1 MDLIKLK
8 LLAALKQYAPSL
20 DEEGCFTVEYRP
32 DITIAD
38 ALGQTNISEANM
50 RYTVLVNNVRKK
62 PGDVL
67 EDGDTVTVMAL
78 LAGG

>member
-1 MDLIKLK
+1 MNLIKLK

-20 DEEGCFTVEYRP
+20 DEGCFAVEYRP
-32 DITIAD
+32 GMTIAD

-78 LAGG
+78 LVGG

>member
-1 MDLIKLK
+1 MVKLK

-20 DEEGCFTVEYRP
+20 DEEGCFAVEHHPGMTV
-32 DITIAD
+32 AD

-62 PGDVL
+62 TEDVL
-67 EDGDTVTVMAL
+67 KDGDTVIVMAL
-78 LAGG
+78 LVGG